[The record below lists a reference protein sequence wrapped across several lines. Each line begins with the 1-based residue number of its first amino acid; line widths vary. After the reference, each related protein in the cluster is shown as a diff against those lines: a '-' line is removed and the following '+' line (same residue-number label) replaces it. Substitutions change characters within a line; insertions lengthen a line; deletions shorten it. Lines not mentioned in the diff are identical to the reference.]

1 MYMYTSTVHYTLKIH
16 LFEYSESMEA
26 LDVLFSIPTMMK
38 LMVFG
43 FFMALLV
50 GGHRGTDDGLAL
62 QGECARTPW

>member
-1 MYMYTSTVHYTLKIH
+1 MSIVKV
-16 LFEYSESMEA
+16 
-26 LDVLFSIPTMMK
+26 LDVLFSDPTMMK

-62 QGECARTPW
+62 QGECA